1 MIAMKTTKILIVDD
15 HEVVRD
21 GLKNILT
28 SLDNISIA
36 GEAGNGEDAVKMYS
50 SLKPDL
56 VIMDISMPGMNGIE
70 ATRVIKEKDPD
81 ARILILTM
89 HDNQEYLNQIIRS
102 GAKGFILKNTD
113 KEELL
118 DAVKTVASGDNFFS
132 KDISK
137 LIIDNYIRTAKETEK
152 SDAYKEV
159 PLTKREIE
167 ILKLIASGYSN
178 QEIANILYISY
189 NTVDTH
195 RKNIMHKLSIKNTA
209 GLVRYAIEKGLIS
222 LN

>member
-1 MIAMKTTKILIVDD
+1 MKNTKLLIVDD

-28 SLDNISIA
+28 SLDNVVIA
-36 GEAGNGEDAVKMYS
+36 GEAANGEDAVKMYTN
-50 SLKPDL
+50 LKPDV

-70 ATRVIKEKDPD
+70 ATRIIKEKDPN
-81 ARILILTM
+81 AKVLILTM

-118 DAVKTVASGDNFFS
+118 EAVKTVAAGENFFS

-137 LIIDNYIRTAKETEK
+137 LIIDNYIRSAKESEK
-152 SDAYKEV
+152 NDGYKEV

-167 ILKLIASGYSN
+167 VLKLIASGYSN

>member
-1 MIAMKTTKILIVDD
+1 MSMKTTKILIVDD

-28 SLDNISIA
+28 SLDNITIA

-50 SLKPDL
+50 TLKPDL

-118 DAVKTVASGDNFFS
+118 DAVRTVANGDNFFS

-152 SDAYKEV
+152 TDAYKEV

-195 RKNIMHKLSIKNTA
+195 RKNIMHKLAIKNTA

>member
-1 MIAMKTTKILIVDD
+1 MKTTKILIVDD

-21 GLKNILT
+21 GLRNILT

-113 KEELL
+113 QEELL

-152 SDAYKEV
+152 NDGYKEV

>member
-1 MIAMKTTKILIVDD
+1 MKSIKILIADD

-21 GLKNILT
+21 GLKNILL
-28 SLDNISIA
+28 SMGGVVIS
-36 GEAGNGEDAVKMYS
+36 GEASNGEEAVKFYS

-56 VIMDISMPGMNGIE
+56 VIMDISMPIMNGID
-70 ATRVIKEKDPD
+70 ATRIIKENDPN
-81 ARILILTM
+81 ARILVLTM

-102 GAKGFILKNTD
+102 GAKGFVLKNTD

-118 DAVKTVASGDNFFS
+118 DAVKAVASGENFFS

-137 LIIDNYIRTAKETEK
+137 LIIDNYIRSAKDTEK
-152 SDAYKEV
+152 TEGYKEV

-167 ILKLIASGYSN
+167 ILKHIAEGKSN
-178 QEIANILYISY
+178 QEIANHLYISY

-209 GLVRYAIEKGLIS
+209 GLVRYAIEKGLIT

>member
-1 MIAMKTTKILIVDD
+1 
-15 HEVVRD
+15 
-21 GLKNILT
+21 
-28 SLDNISIA
+28 
-36 GEAGNGEDAVKMYS
+36 MYS
-50 SLKPDL
+50 TLKPDL

-118 DAVKTVASGDNFFS
+118 DAVRTVASGDNFFS

-137 LIIDNYIRTAKETEK
+137 LII
-152 SDAYKEV
+152 DAYKEV

>member
-1 MIAMKTTKILIVDD
+1 MSMKTTKILIVDD

-21 GLKNILT
+21 GLKNILN
-28 SLDNISIA
+28 SMDNISIA

-118 DAVKTVASGDNFFS
+118 EAVKTVAGGENFFS

-137 LIIDNYIRTAKETEK
+137 LIIDNYIRSAKETEK
-152 SDAYKEV
+152 TDAYKEV

-195 RKNIMHKLSIKNTA
+195 RKNIMHKIAIKNTA

>member
-1 MIAMKTTKILIVDD
+1 MKTTKILIVDD

-28 SLDNISIA
+28 SLENIAVA

-81 ARILILTM
+81 AKILILTM

-152 SDAYKEV
+152 NDGYKEV

>member
-1 MIAMKTTKILIVDD
+1 MKTKVLIADD

-21 GLKNILT
+21 GLKNILHSSGT
-28 SLDNISIA
+28 MVVI
-36 GEAGNGEDAVKMYS
+36 GEANDGNEAIGLYEE
-50 SLKPDL
+50 LRPDV
-56 VIMDISMPGMNGIE
+56 VIMDISMPNMNGIE
-70 ATRVIKEKDPD
+70 ATRKITERFPE

-89 HDNQEYLNQIIRS
+89 HDNQEYLNQVIRS
-102 GAKGFILKNTD
+102 GAHGFVLKNTD
-113 KEELL
+113 RNELL
-118 DAVKTVASGDNFFS
+118 DAVRTVATGDKFFS

-137 LIIDNYIRTAKETEK
+137 MMIENYIRAAQENERPSPNKEI
-152 SDAYKEV
+152 

-167 ILKLIASGYSN
+167 ILKQIAEGHSN
-178 QEIANILYISY
+178 QEIANLLFISY

-209 GLVRYAIEKGLIS
+209 GLVRYAIEKGLIT

>member
-1 MIAMKTTKILIVDD
+1 MKTTKILIVDD

-21 GLKNILT
+21 GLRNILT

-50 SLKPDL
+50 TLKPDL

-118 DAVKTVASGDNFFS
+118 EAVKTVSGGENFFS

-152 SDAYKEV
+152 NDGYKEV

>member
-1 MIAMKTTKILIVDD
+1 MKNIKILIVDD

-21 GLKNILT
+21 GLKNILL
-28 SLDNISIA
+28 SLKDVAIA
-36 GEAGNGEDAVKMYS
+36 GEAANGEDSITMYE

-70 ATRVIKEKDPD
+70 ATRVIKENDPN
-81 ARILILTM
+81 AKILILTM

-102 GAKGFILKNTD
+102 GAKGFVLKNTD

-118 DAVKTVASGDNFFS
+118 DAVRTVAGGENFFS

-137 LIIDNYIRTAKETEK
+137 LIIDNYIRSAKETDKVEG
-152 SDAYKEV
+152 YKEV

-167 ILKLIASGYSN
+167 ILKFIAEGNSN
-178 QEIANILYISY
+178 QEIANKLYISY

-209 GLVRYAIEKGLIS
+209 GLVRYAIEKGLIA

>member
-1 MIAMKTTKILIVDD
+1 MKVIKILIADD

-21 GLKNILT
+21 GLKNILL
-28 SLDNISIA
+28 SMSGVAIS
-36 GEAGNGEDAVKMYS
+36 GEASNGEEAIKLYN
-50 SLKPDL
+50 SLQPDL
-56 VIMDISMPGMNGIE
+56 VIMDISMPIMNGID
-70 ATRVIKEKDPD
+70 ATRIIKENDPN
-81 ARILILTM
+81 AKILVLTM

-102 GAKGFILKNTD
+102 GAKGFVLKNTD
-113 KEELL
+113 KEELI
-118 DAVKTVASGDNFFS
+118 DAVKSVSSGENFFS

-137 LIIDNYIRTAKETEK
+137 LIIDNYIRSAKDTEK
-152 SDAYKEV
+152 TEGYKEV

-167 ILKLIASGYSN
+167 ILKHIAEGRSN
-178 QEIANILYISY
+178 QEIANHLYISY

-209 GLVRYAIEKGLIS
+209 GLVRYAIEKGLIT

>member
-1 MIAMKTTKILIVDD
+1 MKTTKILIVDD

-28 SLDNISIA
+28 SLENISIA

-118 DAVKTVASGDNFFS
+118 DAVKTVSAGDNFFS

-152 SDAYKEV
+152 NDGYKEV

>member
-1 MIAMKTTKILIVDD
+1 MKNIKILIVDD

-21 GLKNILT
+21 GLKNILL
-28 SLDNISIA
+28 SLNNVAIA
-36 GEAGNGEDAVKMYS
+36 GEAANGEDAITFYETN
-50 SLKPDL
+50 KPDL

-70 ATRVIKEKDPD
+70 ATRIIKENDPN
-81 ARILILTM
+81 AKILILTM

-102 GAKGFILKNTD
+102 GAKGFVLKNTD

-118 DAVKTVASGDNFFS
+118 DAVKTVAGGENFFS

-137 LIIDNYIRTAKETEK
+137 LIIENYIRSAKDTDKNEG
-152 SDAYKEV
+152 YKEV

-167 ILKLIASGYSN
+167 ILKYIAEGNSN
-178 QEIANILYISY
+178 QEIANKLYISY

-209 GLVRYAIEKGLIS
+209 GLVRYAIEKGLIN

>member
-1 MIAMKTTKILIVDD
+1 MKNTKILIVDD

-21 GLKNILT
+21 GLRNILL

-36 GEAGNGEDAVKMYS
+36 GEAGNGEDAIKMYNTV
-50 SLKPDL
+50 KPDL

-70 ATRVIKEKDPD
+70 ATRIIKEKDPE
-81 ARILILTM
+81 AKILILTM

-118 DAVKTVASGDNFFS
+118 EAVRTVASGENFFS

-137 LIIDNYIRTAKETEK
+137 LIIDNYIRSAKETEK
-152 SDAYKEV
+152 NDGFKEV

>member
-1 MIAMKTTKILIVDD
+1 MKIKVLIADD

-21 GLKNILT
+21 GLKNILMT
-28 SLDNISIA
+28 SGTMAII
-36 GEAGNGEDAVKMYS
+36 GEANDGTEAITMYDK
-50 SLKPDL
+50 LRPDI
-56 VIMDISMPGMNGIE
+56 VIMDISMPKMNGIE
-70 ATRVIKEKDPD
+70 ATKKIKDRFPD
-81 ARILILTM
+81 AKILILTM
-89 HDNQEYLNQIIRS
+89 HDNQEYLNQVIRS
-102 GAKGFILKNTD
+102 GAHGFVLKNTD

-118 DAVKTVASGDNFFS
+118 NAVKTVADGEKFFS

-137 LIIDNYIRTAKETEK
+137 MMIENYIRTAQDNEK
-152 SDAYKEV
+152 PSSDREI

-167 ILKLIASGYSN
+167 ILKKIAEGNSN
-178 QEIANILYISY
+178 QEIANLLFISY

-209 GLVRYAIEKGLIS
+209 GLVRYAIEKGLIT

>member
-1 MIAMKTTKILIVDD
+1 MKTKVLIADD

-21 GLKNILT
+21 GLKNILVSSGT
-28 SLDNISIA
+28 MAIV
-36 GEAGNGEDAVKMYS
+36 GEANDGHEAI
-50 SLKPDL
+50 SLYDKLRPDV
-56 VIMDISMPGMNGIE
+56 VIMDISMPNMNGIE
-70 ATRVIKEKDPD
+70 ATKKIKDRFPD

-89 HDNQEYLNQIIRS
+89 HDNQEYLNQVIRS
-102 GAKGFILKNTD
+102 GAHGFVLKNTD
-113 KEELL
+113 KDELL
-118 DAVKTVASGDNFFS
+118 DAVKTVAEGDKFFS

-137 LIIDNYIRTAKETEK
+137 MMIENYIRAAQDNERPASNKEI
-152 SDAYKEV
+152 

-167 ILKLIASGYSN
+167 ILKKIAEGHSN
-178 QEIANILYISY
+178 QEIANLLFISY

-209 GLVRYAIEKGLIS
+209 GLVRYAIEKGLIT

>member
-1 MIAMKTTKILIVDD
+1 MKTTKILIVDD

-21 GLKNILT
+21 GLKNIFT
-28 SLDNISIA
+28 SLDNISVT

-70 ATRVIKEKDPD
+70 ATRIIKEKDPE
-81 ARILILTM
+81 AKILILTM

-152 SDAYKEV
+152 NDGYKEV

>member
-1 MIAMKTTKILIVDD
+1 MSMKTTKILIVDD

-28 SLDNISIA
+28 SLENISIA
-36 GEAGNGEDAVKMYS
+36 GEAGNGEDAVKMYAT
-50 SLKPDL
+50 LKPDI

-118 DAVKTVASGDNFFS
+118 DAVKTVAGGDNFFS

-152 SDAYKEV
+152 GDAYKEV

>member
-1 MIAMKTTKILIVDD
+1 MKTTKILIVDD

-28 SLDNISIA
+28 SLDGIAIA
-36 GEAGNGEDAVKMYS
+36 GEAGNGEDAVKMYTTI
-50 SLKPDL
+50 KPDL

-70 ATRVIKEKDPD
+70 ATRIIKEKDPD

-152 SDAYKEV
+152 NDGYKEV

>member
-1 MIAMKTTKILIVDD
+1 MKNIKILIVDD

-21 GLKNILT
+21 GLKNILL
-28 SLDNISIA
+28 SLNNMAIA
-36 GEAGNGEDAVKMYS
+36 GEAANGEDAISMYD

-70 ATRVIKEKDPD
+70 ATRIIKENDPN
-81 ARILILTM
+81 AKILILTM

-102 GAKGFILKNTD
+102 GAKGFVLKNTD

-118 DAVKTVASGDNFFS
+118 DAVKTVAGGENFFS

-137 LIIDNYIRTAKETEK
+137 LIIDNYIRSAKETDKNEG
-152 SDAYKEV
+152 YKEV

-167 ILKLIASGYSN
+167 ILKYIAEGNSN
-178 QEIANILYISY
+178 QEIANKLYISY

-209 GLVRYAIEKGLIS
+209 GLVRYAIEKGLIDIS
-222 LN
+222 

>member
-1 MIAMKTTKILIVDD
+1 MKNIKILIVDD

-21 GLKNILT
+21 GLKNILL
-28 SLDNISIA
+28 SLNNVAIA
-36 GEAGNGEDAVKMYS
+36 GEAANGEDAIAFYDS
-50 SLKPDL
+50 NKPDL

-70 ATRVIKEKDPD
+70 ATRIIKENDPN
-81 ARILILTM
+81 AKILILTM

-102 GAKGFILKNTD
+102 GAKGFVLKNTD

-118 DAVKTVASGDNFFS
+118 DAVKTVAGGENFFS

-137 LIIDNYIRTAKETEK
+137 LIIENYIRSAKDTDKNEG
-152 SDAYKEV
+152 YKEV

-167 ILKLIASGYSN
+167 ILKYIAEGNSN
-178 QEIANILYISY
+178 QEIANKLYISY

-209 GLVRYAIEKGLIS
+209 GLVRYAIEKGLIN

>member
-1 MIAMKTTKILIVDD
+1 MMKNIKILIVDD

-21 GLKNILT
+21 GLKNILL
-28 SLDNISIA
+28 SLNNVA
-36 GEAGNGEDAVKMYS
+36 VTGEAANGEDAISLYD

-70 ATRVIKEKDPD
+70 ATRIIKENDPN
-81 ARILILTM
+81 AKILILTM

-102 GAKGFILKNTD
+102 GAKGFVLKNTD

-118 DAVKTVASGDNFFS
+118 DAVKTVANGENFFS

-137 LIIDNYIRTAKETEK
+137 LIIENYIRTAKDSDKTEG
-152 SDAYKEV
+152 YKEV
-159 PLTKREIE
+159 PLTKREVE
-167 ILKLIASGYSN
+167 ILKYIAEGNSN
-178 QEIANILYISY
+178 QEIANKLYISY

-209 GLVRYAIEKGLIS
+209 GLVRYAIEKGLIN

>member
-1 MIAMKTTKILIVDD
+1 MKNIKILIADD

-21 GLKNILT
+21 GLKNILLT
-28 SLDNISIA
+28 LGNISVV
-36 GEAGNGEDAVKMYS
+36 GEVANGEDAVNQYNT
-50 SLKPDL
+50 LKPDL

-70 ATRVIKEKDPD
+70 ATRIIKENDPE
-81 ARILILTM
+81 AKILVLTM

-102 GAKGFILKNTD
+102 GAKGFVLKNTD
-113 KEELL
+113 KDELL
-118 DAVKTVASGDNFFS
+118 QAVKTVAAGENFFS

-137 LIIDNYIRTAKETEK
+137 LIIDNYIRSAKDTEK
-152 SDAYKEV
+152 SETYKEV

-167 ILKLIASGYSN
+167 ILKFIAEGHSN
-178 QEIANILYISY
+178 QEIANKLFISY

-209 GLVRYAIEKGLIS
+209 GLVRYAIEKGLIEI
-222 LN
+222 N

>member
-1 MIAMKTTKILIVDD
+1 MKTTKILIVDD

-21 GLKNILT
+21 GLRNILT

-152 SDAYKEV
+152 NDGYKEV

-209 GLVRYAIEKGLIS
+209 GLVR
-222 LN
+222 

>member
-1 MIAMKTTKILIVDD
+1 MKNTKILIVDD

-21 GLKNILT
+21 GLRNILL

-36 GEAGNGEDAVKMYS
+36 GEAGNGEDAIKMYTS
-50 SLKPDL
+50 VKPDL

-70 ATRVIKEKDPD
+70 ATRIIKEKDPD
-81 ARILILTM
+81 AKILILTM

-118 DAVKTVASGDNFFS
+118 DAVKTVASGENFFS

-137 LIIDNYIRTAKETEK
+137 LIIDNYIRSAKETEK
-152 SDAYKEV
+152 SDGFKEV

>member
-1 MIAMKTTKILIVDD
+1 MEKKCSVVIVDD
-15 HEVVRD
+15 HDMFRAGIKVLLNGTNSIELLAEAKNGKEFIDLLDKYDPDVV
-21 GLKNILT
+21 L
-28 SLDNISIA
+28 
-36 GEAGNGEDAVKMYS
+36 
-50 SLKPDL
+50 
-56 VIMDISMPGMNGIE
+56 MDISMPIMNGID
-70 ATRVIKEKDPD
+70 ATRIIKENDPN
-81 ARILILTM
+81 AKILVLTM

-102 GAKGFILKNTD
+102 GAKGFVLKNTD

-118 DAVKTVASGDNFFS
+118 EAVRAVSSGENFFS

-137 LIIDNYIRTAKETEK
+137 LIIDNYIRSAKDSERSEG
-152 SDAYKEV
+152 YKEV

-167 ILKLIASGYSN
+167 ILKHIAEGKSN
-178 QEIANILYISY
+178 QEIANHLYISY

-209 GLVRYAIEKGLIS
+209 GLVRYAIEKGLIT

>member
-1 MIAMKTTKILIVDD
+1 MKSIKILIADD

-21 GLKNILT
+21 GLKNIL
-28 SLDNISIA
+28 ISMGNVAIT
-36 GEAGNGEDAVKMYS
+36 GEASNGEEAVKLYG

-56 VIMDISMPGMNGIE
+56 VIMDISMPIMNGID
-70 ATRVIKEKDPD
+70 ATRVIKENDPN
-81 ARILILTM
+81 ARILVLTM

-102 GAKGFILKNTD
+102 GAKGFVLKNTD

-118 DAVKTVASGDNFFS
+118 EAVRAVSSGENFFS

-137 LIIDNYIRTAKETEK
+137 LIIDNYIRSAKDTEK
-152 SDAYKEV
+152 SEGYKEV

-167 ILKLIASGYSN
+167 ILKHIAEGKSN
-178 QEIANILYISY
+178 QEIANHLYISY

-209 GLVRYAIEKGLIS
+209 GLVRYAIEKGLIT

>member
-1 MIAMKTTKILIVDD
+1 MKNTKILIVDD

-21 GLKNILT
+21 GLRNILL
-28 SLDNISIA
+28 SLENISIA
-36 GEAGNGEDAVKMYS
+36 GEAGNGEDAIKLYGSV
-50 SLKPDL
+50 KPDL

-70 ATRVIKEKDPD
+70 ATRIIKEKDPD
-81 ARILILTM
+81 AKILILTM

-118 DAVKTVASGDNFFS
+118 EAVKTVASGENFFS

-137 LIIDNYIRTAKETEK
+137 LIIDNYIRSAKETEK
-152 SDAYKEV
+152 NDGFKEV

>member
-1 MIAMKTTKILIVDD
+1 MKNTKILIVDD

-21 GLKNILT
+21 GLKNILS
-28 SLDNISIA
+28 SLDNTIII
-36 GEAGNGEDAVKMYS
+36 GEASNGEEAVKMYMT
-50 SLKPDL
+50 LKPDV
-56 VIMDISMPGMNGIE
+56 VIMDISMPGVSGIE
-70 ATRVIKEKDPD
+70 ATRIIKQKDPD
-81 ARILILTM
+81 AKILILTM

-113 KEELL
+113 KQELL
-118 DAVKTVASGDNFFS
+118 EAVQTVTRGENFFS

-137 LIIDNYIRTAKETEK
+137 LIIENYIRSAKENENKTHN
-152 SDAYKEV
+152 EV

-167 ILKLIASGYSN
+167 VLKLIASGHSN
-178 QEIANILYISY
+178 QQIANILYISY

-195 RKNIMHKLSIKNTA
+195 RKNIMHKLAIKNTA
-209 GLVRYAIEKGLIS
+209 GLVRYAIEKGLVS

>member
-1 MIAMKTTKILIVDD
+1 MKTTKILIVDD

-118 DAVKTVASGDNFFS
+118 DAVRTVSSGDNFFS

-152 SDAYKEV
+152 NDGYKEV

>member
-1 MIAMKTTKILIVDD
+1 MKTTKVLIADD

-21 GLKNILT
+21 GLKNILM
-28 SLDNISIA
+28 SLGNISVV
-36 GEAGNGEDAVKMYS
+36 GEVANGEEAVNVYGTI
-50 SLKPDL
+50 KPDV

-70 ATRVIKEKDPD
+70 ATRIIKESDPN
-81 ARILILTM
+81 AKILILTM

-102 GAKGFILKNTD
+102 GAKGFVLKNTD

-118 DAVKTVASGDNFFS
+118 EAVKAVAAGENFFS

-137 LIIDNYIRTAKETEK
+137 LIIDNYIRSAKETDK
-152 SDAYKEV
+152 TDGFKEV

>member
-1 MIAMKTTKILIVDD
+1 MKNIKILIADD

-21 GLKNILT
+21 GLKNILIN
-28 SLDNISIA
+28 LGNVNVVA
-36 GEAGNGEDAVKMYS
+36 EVVNGEDAVSAYETT
-50 SLKPDL
+50 KPDL

-70 ATRVIKEKDPD
+70 ATRIIKENDPN
-81 ARILILTM
+81 AKILVLTM

-102 GAKGFILKNTD
+102 GAKGFVLKNTD

-118 DAVKTVASGDNFFS
+118 DAVKAVSAGENFFS

-137 LIIDNYIRTAKETEK
+137 LIIDNYIRSAKDSEK
-152 SDAYKEV
+152 SDTYKEV

-167 ILKLIASGYSN
+167 ILKFIAEGNSN
-178 QEIANILYISY
+178 QEIATKLFISY

>member
-1 MIAMKTTKILIVDD
+1 MMKNIKILIVDD

-21 GLKNILT
+21 GLKNILL
-28 SLDNISIA
+28 SLNNMSIA
-36 GEAGNGEDAVKMYS
+36 GEAANGEDAISMYD

-70 ATRVIKEKDPD
+70 ATRIIKENDPN
-81 ARILILTM
+81 AKILILTM

-102 GAKGFILKNTD
+102 GAKGFVLKNTD

-118 DAVKTVASGDNFFS
+118 DAVKTVAGGENFFS

-137 LIIDNYIRTAKETEK
+137 LIIDNYIRSAKETDKNEG
-152 SDAYKEV
+152 YKEV

-167 ILKLIASGYSN
+167 ILKYIAEGNSN
-178 QEIANILYISY
+178 QEIANKLYISY

-209 GLVRYAIEKGLIS
+209 GLVRYAIEKGLIDIS
-222 LN
+222 